1 MRTYRGTGMLRMGFI
16 LLVVVLLGTNL
27 GYCQWDDEQKL
38 DDMIQAARGGDTDAM
53 CDLALAYYH
62 GNGVLKDPF
71 KAKCWV
77 KKAHDLG
84 AKRAEKIW
92 NKLELWEYS
101 GKCSL
106 EFDGRPQPDNR
117 ANDRYRDPLTGMTF
131 VWLPGK
137 CFKMG
142 CDENGDQRCG
152 KDEAPVHKVCLKGF
166 WMGEYEVTQAQWV
179 AVMDRNPSRF
189 KGENNPVEQVSFK
202 DAQTFIQRLN
212 QATGQRFLLPTEA
225 QWEFACRNRGRR
237 SPYPWGP
244 EDYQP
249 SANCGGCDSGS
260 IRGRTAQVGS
270 YLPNEAGIYDMGGN
284 VREWCRDTYNPDAY
298 KQAAAKAGKK
308 KSSGNRNL
316 GKSRVV
322 RGGSF
327 VDPVTSSR
335 CRARGNFLPQMK
347 SYYLG
352 FRLAAK
358 KLN

>member
-1 MRTYRGTGMLRMGFI
+1 MVRIAILMLAI
-16 LLVVVLLGTNL
+16 VLLEIHPA
-27 GYCQWDDEQKL
+27 YCQWGDEQEL
-38 DDMIQAARGGDTDAM
+38 DDTIQAARQGDTDAM

-62 GNGVLKDPF
+62 GDGVLKDPF

-84 AKRAEKIW
+84 DRRAEKIW
-92 NKLELWEYS
+92 NDFKLWEYS
-101 GKCSL
+101 GKCAL
-106 EFDGRPQPDNR
+106 EYRPQPDNL
-117 ANDRYRDPLTGMTF
+117 ANDRYRDPFTGMTF

-142 CDENGDQRCG
+142 CDEKGDQRCG
-152 KDEAPVHKVCLKGF
+152 KDETPVHKVCLKGF
-166 WMGEYEVTQAQWV
+166 WMGEYEVTQKQWK
-179 AVMDRNPSRF
+179 AIMKANPSRF
-189 KGENNPVEQVSFK
+189 KGDDFPVEQVSFK

-212 QATGQRFLLPTEA
+212 QATGQRFLLPTET

-237 SPYPWGP
+237 SLYPWGP

-249 SANCGGCDSGS
+249 SANCGGCDSGAV
-260 IRGRTAQVGS
+260 RGRTAQVGS

-284 VREWCRDTYNPDAY
+284 VREWCRDVYDPDVY
-298 KQAAAKAGKK
+298 KQAAYEKADAKAGKK

-327 VDPVTSSR
+327 VDPVSASR

-352 FRLAAK
+352 FRLTAK